1 MRKLH
6 CCFFLKTRPRGEAL
20 RDDTRNH
27 KHTHLVLLP
36 MKTQRVMLTKQ
47 PRPSLFQAFR
57 QWRAMRSKGRDERQR
72 GAGERDAPSLLFF
85 RAPFTSHRSP
95 LSERLEQANR
105 DLKTPS
111 TGAVTQRKHQLYKRT
126 KSNPAHRPSISLGR
140 MRASFPLVSTI
151 EQCKHCAVRARKLSP
166 SFCVTL
172 AADFFRSGCKNCF
185 SFISAL
191 FLKNQHFC
199 DS

>member
-1 MRKLH
+1 M
-6 CCFFLKTRPRGEAL
+6 

-36 MKTQRVMLTKQ
+36 MKSQRVMLTKQ
-47 PRPSLFQAFR
+47 PRQ
-57 QWRAMRSKGRDERQR
+57 
-72 GAGERDAPSLLFF
+72 
-85 RAPFTSHRSP
+85 
-95 LSERLEQANR
+95 LEA
-105 DLKTPS
+105 S

-172 AADFFRSGCKNCF
+172 AADFSPPPPHLPPPTSLKRAVWLKELF
-185 SFISAL
+185 SFIPAL
-191 FLKNQHFC
+191 FLKKSTFLR
-199 DS
+199 

>member
-1 MRKLH
+1 M
-6 CCFFLKTRPRGEAL
+6 

-36 MKTQRVMLTKQ
+36 MKSQRVMLTKQ
-47 PRPSLFQAFR
+47 LR
-57 QWRAMRSKGRDERQR
+57 Q
-72 GAGERDAPSLLFF
+72 
-85 RAPFTSHRSP
+85 
-95 LSERLEQANR
+95 
-105 DLKTPS
+105 LKTS

-126 KSNPAHRPSISLGR
+126 KSNSAHRPSISLGR

-172 AADFFRSGCKNCF
+172 AADLNPPPPPAFAHQPNGGSLVERIVSHLFPPF
-185 SFISAL
+185 

>member
-1 MRKLH
+1 MHKLH
-6 CCFFLKTRPRGEAL
+6 YCFFLKTRPWGEAL

-47 PRPSLFQAFR
+47 PRQ
-57 QWRAMRSKGRDERQR
+57 
-72 GAGERDAPSLLFF
+72 
-85 RAPFTSHRSP
+85 
-95 LSERLEQANR
+95 
-105 DLKTPS
+105 LKTS
-111 TGAVTQRKHQLYKRT
+111 MGAVTQRKHQLFKRT

-166 SFCVTL
+166 SFCVTH
-172 AADFFRSGCKNCF
+172 AADFSPPP
-185 SFISAL
+185 SPPLASAQQPKAGSL
-191 FLKNQHFC
+191 VERIVFHLFPPFFLKNQHFC
-199 DS
+199 DSWIHCQFPYSSITLFKINLSLEREFASFNSTWKKGY

>member
-6 CCFFLKTRPRGEAL
+6 CCIFLKTRPRGEAL

-36 MKTQRVMLTKQ
+36 MKTQRVMLPKQ
-47 PRPSLFQAFR
+47 PRP
-57 QWRAMRSKGRDERQR
+57 
-72 GAGERDAPSLLFF
+72 
-85 RAPFTSHRSP
+85 
-95 LSERLEQANR
+95 
-105 DLKTPS
+105 KTPS

-151 EQCKHCAVRARKLSP
+151 EQCKHCAVRSRKLSP

-172 AADFFRSGCKNCF
+172 AADFFPPPSPPLA
-185 SFISAL
+185 SAHQPKAGSL
-191 FLKNQHFC
+191 VERIVFHLFPPFFLKNQHFC

>member
-6 CCFFLKTRPRGEAL
+6 CCFFLKTRPGGEAL

-36 MKTQRVMLTKQ
+36 MKSQRVMLTKQ
-47 PRPSLFQAFR
+47 LR
-57 QWRAMRSKGRDERQR
+57 Q
-72 GAGERDAPSLLFF
+72 
-85 RAPFTSHRSP
+85 
-95 LSERLEQANR
+95 
-105 DLKTPS
+105 LKTS

-126 KSNPAHRPSISLGR
+126 KSNSAHRPSISLGR

-151 EQCKHCAVRARKLSP
+151 ERCKHCAVRARKLSP

-172 AADFFRSGCKNCF
+172 AADFSPHVITYVFGRTKHEACAIHGQRGKVRKITTNT
-185 SFISAL
+185 SANANSDW
-191 FLKNQHFC
+191 LKATR
-199 DS
+199 

>member
-1 MRKLH
+1 MHKLH
-6 CCFFLKTRPRGEAL
+6 YCFFLKTRPWGEAL

-47 PRPSLFQAFR
+47 PRQ
-57 QWRAMRSKGRDERQR
+57 
-72 GAGERDAPSLLFF
+72 
-85 RAPFTSHRSP
+85 
-95 LSERLEQANR
+95 
-105 DLKTPS
+105 LKTS
-111 TGAVTQRKHQLYKRT
+111 MGAVTQRKHQLFKRT

-172 AADFFRSGCKNCF
+172 AADFLPPPPTPCLRPP
-185 SFISAL
+185 A
-191 FLKNQHFC
+191 
-199 DS
+199 

>member
-6 CCFFLKTRPRGEAL
+6 CCFFLKTRPWGEAL

-27 KHTHLVLLP
+27 KHTHLVLLL
-36 MKTQRVMLTKQ
+36 MKSQRVMLTKQ
-47 PRPSLFQAFR
+47 LR
-57 QWRAMRSKGRDERQR
+57 Q
-72 GAGERDAPSLLFF
+72 
-85 RAPFTSHRSP
+85 
-95 LSERLEQANR
+95 
-105 DLKTPS
+105 LKTS

-199 DS
+199 DSWTHCQFLYSSTNLFKINWSLEREFASFNSTWKKGY

>member
-6 CCFFLKTRPRGEAL
+6 CCIFLKTRPRGEAL

-36 MKTQRVMLTKQ
+36 IKTQRVMLPKQ
-47 PRPSLFQAFR
+47 PRP
-57 QWRAMRSKGRDERQR
+57 
-72 GAGERDAPSLLFF
+72 
-85 RAPFTSHRSP
+85 
-95 LSERLEQANR
+95 
-105 DLKTPS
+105 KTPS

-151 EQCKHCAVRARKLSP
+151 EQCKHWAVRARKLSP

-172 AADFFRSGCKNCF
+172 AADFFPPPPLV
-185 SFISAL
+185 SAHQPKAGSL
-191 FLKNQHFC
+191 VERIVFHLFPPFFLKNQHFC
-199 DS
+199 DSWIRRQFRYSSTTLFKINFSLEREFASFNSTWKKGY

>member
-47 PRPSLFQAFR
+47 PRQ
-57 QWRAMRSKGRDERQR
+57 
-72 GAGERDAPSLLFF
+72 
-85 RAPFTSHRSP
+85 
-95 LSERLEQANR
+95 
-105 DLKTPS
+105 LKTS
-111 TGAVTQRKHQLYKRT
+111 AGAVTQRKNQLYKRT

-151 EQCKHCAVRARKLSP
+151 EQCKHCAVRARKLSR

-172 AADFFRSGCKNCF
+172 AADFFTPPPLPPLPLPTGSLVKRIVF
-185 SFISAL
+185 HLFPSF

>member
-47 PRPSLFQAFR
+47 QRP
-57 QWRAMRSKGRDERQR
+57 
-72 GAGERDAPSLLFF
+72 
-85 RAPFTSHRSP
+85 
-95 LSERLEQANR
+95 
-105 DLKTPS
+105 KTPS

-126 KSNPAHRPSISLGR
+126 KSNQLTDLLFLNLGR

-199 DS
+199 DSWTHCQFLYSATNLFKINLSLEREFASFNSTWKKGY

>member
-6 CCFFLKTRPRGEAL
+6 CCIFLKTRPRGEAL

-36 MKTQRVMLTKQ
+36 MKTQRVMLPKQ
-47 PRPSLFQAFR
+47 PRP
-57 QWRAMRSKGRDERQR
+57 
-72 GAGERDAPSLLFF
+72 
-85 RAPFTSHRSP
+85 
-95 LSERLEQANR
+95 
-105 DLKTPS
+105 KTPS

-151 EQCKHCAVRARKLSP
+151 EQCKHCAVRSRKLSP

-172 AADFFRSGCKNCF
+172 AADFFPPPSPPLA
-185 SFISAL
+185 SAHQPKAGSL
-191 FLKNQHFC
+191 VERIVFHLFPPFFLKNQHFC
-199 DS
+199 DSWIHCQFRYSSTTLFKINLSLEREFASFNSTWKKGY